1 MAYCITVCMQ
11 KGGVGKTT
19 LTINLAACMA
29 RQGKK
34 VLVVNKRKL
43 LFGEMDEQAFSAVIV
58 LIGLIP
64 IHSKHRENGNQ
75 LQTLS
80 EHIRNRNIVRVF
92 VIGV

>member
-1 MAYCITVCMQ
+1 MKYERKVENRGFKRAVFS
-11 KGGVGKTT
+11 VF
-19 LTINLAACMA
+19 A
-29 RQGKK
+29 KK
-34 VLVVNKRKL
+34 PKDIFGCRKL

-64 IHSKHRENGNQ
+64 IHSEHRENGNQ